1 MTDKRAS
8 FSESDVESNNNND
21 VVEDEIVKP
30 LTGAAPP
37 EDSSDKPTTL
47 AITSTGLK
55 VLILLA
61 VQNCSKN
68 LLLRYVMKEKPQFLT
83 SAAVIGVEMTKLTL
97 STLYILLI
105 DRKSLYSI
113 YVFMKED
120 YRNLLL
126 LSVPAAAYNLQS
138 SLEYVA
144 LANLDAAM
152 FSVLVQ
158 TKLCMTA
165 ICAFLVLRKK
175 LKRIQIM
182 SLILL
187 TAGVMLCNLTK
198 ANMSGQVD
206 ASTLKGILAT
216 LGIATSSGFAS
227 VYTEK
232 VIKAR
237 RNVSVT
243 RQNYSLAYMQVQ
255 LATASLV
262 IMGCYAMMK
271 DYQAIVTDGLWHN
284 FTWKACVTVFNSAI
298 GGLIVA
304 AVLKFS
310 DSVLKGYATACSVVM
325 TGVLSMLLFG
335 TELNIIYFLGIINV
349 VIAVL
354 LYNGKAEALDQY
366 VC

>member
-1 MTDKRAS
+1 VS
-8 FSESDVESNNNND
+8 LSESDVEANND
-21 VVEDEIVKP
+21 SN
-30 LTGAAPP
+30 GAEEAKALVAPSVSP
-37 EDSSDKPTTL
+37 AKPTSSTS
-47 AITSTGLK
+47 AITATGLK

-97 STLYILLI
+97 SSLYIWLV
-105 DRKSLYSI
+105 DRRSLYSI

-165 ICAFLVLRKK
+165 ICAFLVLHKK

-198 ANMSGQVD
+198 ATSAGSEMD
-206 ASTLKGILAT
+206 ANTIKGICAT

-232 VIKAR
+232 VIKAQ
-237 RNVSVT
+237 RNVNVT

-262 IMGCYAMMK
+262 IMGLYAMVK
-271 DYQAIVTDGLWHN
+271 DYEAIMTQVCRVMLVRLMLSPLSAAADTLRIGPVAQFYVEGVRHGLQQCYWWSYCSGSLEILRLCPEGICHCL
-284 FTWKACVTVFNSAI
+284 FRSHDRSAQ
-298 GGLIVA
+298 
-304 AVLKFS
+304 
-310 DSVLKGYATACSVVM
+310 YALVWNRTEYY
-325 TGVLSMLLFG
+325 LLFG
-335 TELNIIYFLGIINV
+335 YR
-349 VIAVL
+349 
-354 LYNGKAEALDQY
+354 
-366 VC
+366 